1 MSTPQIADSWALET
15 PMLALSRHPSDKL
28 TLEDLLTGVLILG
41 NTGSGKTSS
50 SSREIA
56 EAMLE
61 HGWGGLVLCAKRSEA
76 DRWKRLLE
84 KTGRASDGRFFSVG
98 QPGEEPPYRFNFLAQ
113 AAAGASV
120 DFVRNV
126 TQLLSAL
133 AFVPQGSER
142 LAGSDSFFWKPQ
154 LEKFIG
160 MALTT
165 LILAKEPVEFLH
177 LYKILTTSPKDGQEA
192 ESRDWKKDSYL
203 SRLLDRCPAG
213 QGLERLRFY
222 WLTEWA
228 TLEPDTRS
236 VVVACV
242 TALLDPLSYGAIGAL
257 FSGQTT
263 LSPTD
268 ILDGKI
274 VVVDVPERVYREV
287 ARTCARIWKLTLQR
301 ALDARD
307 YRPPETRPV
316 FLFQDEGHL
325 FAAPSDDHEFQS
337 TARSQ
342 GVCNVLICQN
352 YALLATAYGSRDVAD
367 SLLANF
373 VLKILHRNDAGT
385 NRWASD
391 LIATESRYRH
401 SISGNQKDGTP
412 QLSVSEAKEES
423 CPPSEFLNLKNGG
436 LRNRYLTE
444 AIVFASGRQWLGGR
458 LRWARR
464 TFSQR

>member
-1 MSTPQIADSWALET
+1 MNQTSGSWALDT
-15 PMLALSRHPSDKL
+15 PMLAFSRHQSDNL

-61 HGWGGLVLCAKRSEA
+61 HGWGGLVLCAKKSEA
-76 DRWKRLLE
+76 ARWKALLE
-84 KTGRASDGRFFSVG
+84 KTGRAADGRFFRVG
-98 QPGEEPPYRFNFLAQ
+98 NPGEDPPFRFNFLAQ
-113 AAAGASV
+113 AAARSGV

-126 TQLLSAL
+126 TQLLSSL
-133 AFVPQGSER
+133 ASVPQGAEGTSG
-142 LAGSDSFFWKPQ
+142 ADAFFWRPQ
-154 LEKFIG
+154 LEKFMG
-160 MALTT
+160 MALNT
-165 LILAKEPVEFLH
+165 LILAQEPVEFLH
-177 LYKILTTSPKDGQEA
+177 LYKILTTSPKDAKEA
-192 ESRDWKKDSYL
+192 ESRDWRKESYL
-203 SRLLDRCPAG
+203 SRLLDRCAVG
-213 QGLERLRFY
+213 QELERLRFY

-228 TLEPDTRS
+228 TLTHDTRS

-263 LSPTD
+263 LSPDD

-274 VVVDVPERVYREV
+274 VVVDVPERAYREV

-307 YRPPETRPV
+307 YRPPDSRPV

-352 YALLATAYGSRDVAD
+352 YALLATAYGSRDVSD

-373 VLKILHRNDAGT
+373 VLKIFHRNDAGT
-385 NRWASD
+385 NQWASD
-391 LIATESRYRH
+391 LIASESRYRH
-401 SISGNQKDGTP
+401 SISGNQKDGSP
-412 QLSVSEAKEES
+412 QVSVSESKEES
-423 CPPSEFLNLKNGG
+423 CPTSEFISLKNGG
-436 LRNRYLTE
+436 WRNRFLAE
-444 AIVFASGRQWLGGR
+444 AIVFASGRQWLGGK

-464 TFSQR
+464 TFSQK